1 MKQKIIF
8 IFAFVLF
15 SNSIYSQ
22 TYFGFKVG
30 FNGSDI
36 NGDNQIQGIKPGM
49 HVGAVAEIQVSD
61 LFSIQPEILYS
72 IQGSQHVID
81 PSLDKYMMNNYNI
94 LVNNYVVSLPVRD
107 YQDEKNQSVKLK
119 NNNHY
124 ITVPIMVKYFINDV
138 ISIDAGPQVGYLVF
152 SQISDG
158 SKEWTDTKDSL
169 NAFDYG
175 VNLGASYEMDNG
187 MNINIRYNYNFANI
201 YKSDYFDFKAINTN
215 FQISLGYKFY

>member
-1 MKQKIIF
+1 
-8 IFAFVLF
+8 
-15 SNSIYSQ
+15 
-22 TYFGFKVG
+22 
-30 FNGSDI
+30 
-36 NGDNQIQGIKPGM
+36 
-49 HVGAVAEIQVSD
+49 
-61 LFSIQPEILYS
+61 
-72 IQGSQHVID
+72 
-81 PSLDKYMMNNYNI
+81 
-94 LVNNYVVSLPVRD
+94 
-107 YQDEKNQSVKLK
+107 
-119 NNNHY
+119 
-124 ITVPIMVKYFINDV
+124 MVKYFINDV